1 MLFGLWVFGLL
12 LQVISVLSAIT
23 PVSGT
28 SEAAHRRKVFWAGAQ
43 YVFNATLN
51 GTILVN
57 QMYAEQLTP
66 VNGRRRAYPLVFVHG
81 GGVSG
86 TVCFEPI

>member
-1 MLFGLWVFGLL
+1 MLFGSWVFGLL
-12 LQVISVLSAIT
+12 LNVIPVLSAIT
-23 PVSGT
+23 PAGGT
-28 SEAAHRRKVFWAGAQ
+28 SEAAHRRKVFYAGGQ

-51 GTILVN
+51 GTILVK

-66 VNGRRRAYPLVFVHG
+66 VHGRTHPNPLVFVHG

-86 TVCFEPI
+86 TVCWSPF